1 MATKTTITKTTTT
14 KTLTKKT
21 NDNGDNEDNDNEDND
36 GKDNEIFGQF
46 HIFGTF
52 TKNHHTD
59 LSRLLGLVKTS
70 LIKVTWGGYLHSI
83 FILLASSS

>member
-1 MATKTTITKTTTT
+1 MATKTTTTKTTTR

-52 TKNHHTD
+52 TKDHLGTCL
-59 LSRLLGLVKTS
+59 LSRLLGLV
-70 LIKVTWGGYLHSI
+70 V
-83 FILLASSS
+83 